1 VLLSAD
7 SCLSLGFLFK
17 DDRQVLEIRYEQ
29 NNVFDISLCN
39 GTKEET
45 EKHANCL
52 ETFTKDV
59 TGLPGARVSTN

>member
-1 VLLSAD
+1 MSTGFFLKTAD
-7 SCLSLGFLFK
+7 NSS
-17 DDRQVLEIRYEQ
+17 RYLMAQ

-39 GTKEET
+39 RAEEET
-45 EKHANCL
+45 EEKHANCL